1 MATLEKIRNRAGLL
15 IIVVGLALFAFI
27 IGDFLNSGS
36 TYFRQTHEKVAEV
49 NGEVI
54 RIQDYQERID
64 EMVDVYKIQMG
75 TNNLSEEY
83 MPQIR
88 QSVFDGMVQD
98 IILGEEMSKLG
109 MTVSPEELFDMVQ
122 GENISPMIQQMQM
135 FINPETGMF
144 DKNALL
150 QFLKTI
156 NDENL
161 SMYSIDQQVQLL
173 QARNFWLFWE
183 KNIKRQR
190 MEQKYTTLLS
200 KAIAANVLDAKEA
213 FNETA
218 ESSDIIYAMQSYN
231 TIPDSTV
238 QVSKSEIEKLYNQRK
253 ELYKQQEAKVIKYIS
268 VDIVP
273 SPEDYAKVSADI
285 EALKDEFA
293 AATDVADLVNENSE
307 VPYMDVYLS
316 EEAFEAEMRQFA
328 TTAEVGDIYG
338 PVYENNIYKMYK
350 LIDKVVAPDSV
361 KVSHIMLVN
370 TGSANDQVLLDSLKN
385 VLKSGGNFAELA
397 REYSVDQA
405 SAENGGELGWFT
417 EIGALRGLGEEFKDA
432 MFNGPLNEV
441 VEVKSLYGT
450 HLVKVTEKTKNVP
463 KYKVA
468 DIEMTVS
475 PSSKTYSNLYNDL
488 NQYISNHGNVATLD
502 ETAREAGY
510 NVISDYTVNA
520 SDQMIG
526 TIRNSRPVIR
536 WAFENKKGKISEIFE
551 CDDKFVVTAV
561 QGTIPEGYRS
571 LSSVESA
578 LRSELIT
585 RKKGE
590 IITREL
596 AGKNLNSVDAY
607 AQAMGA
613 NVDSVKF
620 VSFGTRRITNIGV
633 EPKLNAIISLT
644 PVNQVSA
651 PVAGNNGVYVFQV
664 TEKHEDAK
672 EYNEAE
678 QIRSIDATNTYRF
691 GFQAIQSLTNQ
702 ADITDNRI
710 HFY

>member
-1 MATLEKIRNRAGLL
+1 MATLEKIRNKAGLL
-15 IIVVGLALFAFI
+15 VIVVGVALFAFI

-75 TNNLSEEY
+75 TNNISEEY

-98 IILGEEMSKLG
+98 IVLGEEMAKLG

-135 FINPETGMF
+135 FMNPETGMF

-156 NDENL
+156 NDENMA
-161 SMYSIDQQVQLL
+161 MYSMDQQMQLL

-200 KAIAANVLDAKEA
+200 KAVATNVLDAKAA
-213 FNETA
+213 FDETA

-238 QVSKSEIEKLYNQRK
+238 QVSKSDIEKLYNQRK
-253 ELYKQQEAKVIKYIS
+253 ELYKQKEAKVIKYIA

-285 EALKDEFA
+285 ESLKEEFA
-293 AATDVADLVNENSE
+293 SSSQVADLVNENSE
-307 VPYMDVYLS
+307 VPYMDVFLA
-316 EEAFEAEMRQFA
+316 EEAFEPEMKQFA
-328 TTAEVGDIYG
+328 TTAEVGDVYG
-338 PVYENNIYKMYK
+338 SVFDSNIYKMFK
-350 LIDKVVAPDSV
+350 LVDKVQAPDSV

-370 TGSANDQVLLDSLKN
+370 TGNATDQLLADSLKN
-385 VLKSGGNFAELA
+385 VLKSGGDFAELA
-397 REYSVDQA
+397 REYSVDQS

-417 EIGALRGLGEEFKDA
+417 EIGALRGLGEEFKEA
-432 MFNGPLNEV
+432 MFSSNLNEI

-450 HLVKVTEKTKNVP
+450 HLIKVTERTKNIT

-468 DIEMTVS
+468 DIEMVVS

-488 NQYISNHGNVATLD
+488 NQYISKHANLATLE

-510 NVISDYTVNA
+510 NVVSDYTVNA
-520 SDQMIG
+520 TDQMIG
-526 TIRNSRPVIR
+526 TIRSSRPVIR
-536 WAFENKKGKISEIFE
+536 WAFENKKGKVSEIFE
-551 CDDKFVVTAV
+551 CDDKFVVAAV

-571 LSSVESA
+571 MASVENS
-578 LRSELIT
+578 LRSELVT
-585 RKKGE
+585 QKKGE
-590 IITREL
+590 MIVQEL

-633 EPKLNAIISLT
+633 EPKLNAMISLT
-644 PVNQVSA
+644 PVNQVST

-664 TEKHEDAK
+664 TDRRQDAK
-672 EYNEAE
+672 EYDEAE
-678 QIRSIDATNTYRF
+678 QIRSTDAANSYRF
-691 GFQAIQSLTNQ
+691 GFQAIQALTNN

-710 HFY
+710 RFY